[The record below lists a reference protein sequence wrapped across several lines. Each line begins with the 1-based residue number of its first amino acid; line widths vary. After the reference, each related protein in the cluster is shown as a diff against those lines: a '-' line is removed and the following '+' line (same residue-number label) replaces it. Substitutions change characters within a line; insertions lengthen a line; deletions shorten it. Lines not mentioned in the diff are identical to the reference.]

1 MSAKER
7 YKLSILLTQFFMGE
21 EFYFEGFKGKAIEWF
36 EVGNPLPNKDGFF
49 HCWRVF

>member
-1 MSAKER
+1 MS
-7 YKLSILLTQFFMGE
+7 E

-36 EVGNPLPNKDGFF
+36 KVGIPCQIKMDFS